1 MPPKKRRQRQLH
13 KAQLLFH
20 QQPLEGP
27 KHHYE
32 SLQQPITH
40 TVQVPSKP
48 IDQGTITSWVLPQFD
63 ITAETQ
69 FPAHRKHRPRDQAR
83 HLTRRSACKFP
94 CLTFESPPSSSS
106 ETLLISVN
114 REEPCQSEKDTP
126 RRPLVPLLSPQSCGD
141 LSVHSLQSLPRVFMP
156 PDIQTPESSV
166 REGPISVREGPISP
180 DQKENS
186 LPDSILGLRTPSS
199 PEPGPVLVKDTPED
213 KYGIKVTWRRRR
225 HLFAYLK
232 ERGKLDE
239 SQFLVK
245 I

>member
-1 MPPKKRRQRQLH
+1 MPPKKRRQRQSH

-27 KHHYE
+27 KHRYE
-32 SLQQPITH
+32 PPQQPVTH

-48 IDQGTITSWVLPQFD
+48 IDQDTITSWVLPQFD
-63 ITAETQ
+63 TAAGSQ
-69 FPAHRKHRPRDQAR
+69 FPSHWKHRPRGQAR
-83 HLTRRSACKFP
+83 HLTRRSTCKFP

-106 ETLLISVN
+106 ETLLISGN

-126 RRPLVPLLSPQSCGD
+126 RRPLVPLFSPQSCGE
-141 LSVHSLQSLPRVFMP
+141 LSVHALQSLPQVFMP

-166 REGPISVREGPISP
+166 REDPISP
-180 DQKENS
+180 DQKENN
-186 LPDSILGLRTPSS
+186 LPGCILGPRTPSS
-199 PEPGPVLVKDTPED
+199 PEPGPVLVKDTPEE

-225 HLFAYLK
+225 HLFNYLK
-232 ERGKLDE
+232 ERGKLDK

>member
-1 MPPKKRRQRQLH
+1 MPPKKKLQRQSR

-27 KHHYE
+27 KHHYD

-63 ITAETQ
+63 TKAEGQ

-94 CLTFESPPSSSS
+94 RLTFESPPSSSS
-106 ETLLISVN
+106 ETLLISLN
-114 REEPCQSEKDTP
+114 REEPCQAEKDPP
-126 RRPLVPLLSPQSCGD
+126 RRPLVPLLSPQSCGE
-141 LSVHSLQSLPRVFMP
+141 LSGHALQSLCHVFMP
-156 PDIQTPESSV
+156 PDIQTPGSSV
-166 REGPISVREGPISP
+166 REDPVSP

-186 LPDSILGLRTPSS
+186 LAGCILGPTTPNS
-199 PEPGPVLVKDTPED
+199 PEPGPVLVKDTPEE

-232 ERGKLDE
+232 EKGKLDK

>member
-1 MPPKKRRQRQLH
+1 MILDRNKGRFCLLDIVSLVGDPPPFFFFLYTQ
-13 KAQLLFH
+13 
-20 QQPLEGP
+20 
-27 KHHYE
+27 
-32 SLQQPITH
+32 
-40 TVQVPSKP
+40 
-48 IDQGTITSWVLPQFD
+48 VLPQFD

>member
-1 MPPKKRRQRQLH
+1 MPPKKRLQRQSR

-20 QQPLEGP
+20 QPPLEGA
-27 KHHYE
+27 KHHYD

-63 ITAETQ
+63 TKAESQ

-83 HLTRRSACKFP
+83 HLTRRSTCKFP
-94 CLTFESPPSSSS
+94 RLTFESPPSSSS
-106 ETLLISVN
+106 ETLLLSLN
-114 REEPCQSEKDTP
+114 REEPCQAEKDTP

-141 LSVHSLQSLPRVFMP
+141 LSVHALQSLSHVFMP
-156 PDIQTPESSV
+156 PDIQTPGSSV
-166 REGPISVREGPISP
+166 REDPVSP

-186 LPDSILGLRTPSS
+186 LAGCILGPTTPNS
-199 PEPGPVLVKDTPED
+199 PEPGPVLVKDTPEE

-232 ERGKLDE
+232 EKGKLDK

>member
-1 MPPKKRRQRQLH
+1 MPPKKRRRQSQ

-20 QQPLEGP
+20 QQPLEGT

-32 SLQQPITH
+32 SCQQPITH

-48 IDQGTITSWVLPQFD
+48 IDQSTVTSWVSPQFD
-63 ITAETQ
+63 RAAESR
-69 FPAHRKHRPRDQAR
+69 FLIHRKPHRDQAR
-83 HLTRRSACKFP
+83 RPTRRSTCKFP
-94 CLTFESPPSSSS
+94 RLTFESPQSSSS
-106 ETLLISVN
+106 ETLLLSN
-114 REEPCQSEKDTP
+114 RVQPQNSEKDPP
-126 RRPLVPLLSPQSCGD
+126 RRPLVPLFSPQSCGE
-141 LSVHSLQSLPRVFMP
+141 LSVHVPHSLPHVFAP
-156 PDIQTPESSV
+156 PDIQTPDSSV
-166 REGPISVREGPISP
+166 RDDPISP

-186 LPDSILGLRTPSS
+186 FPSCILGPGTPSS
-199 PEPGPVLVKDTPED
+199 PEPGPVLVKDTPEE

-232 ERGKLDE
+232 EKGKLDG